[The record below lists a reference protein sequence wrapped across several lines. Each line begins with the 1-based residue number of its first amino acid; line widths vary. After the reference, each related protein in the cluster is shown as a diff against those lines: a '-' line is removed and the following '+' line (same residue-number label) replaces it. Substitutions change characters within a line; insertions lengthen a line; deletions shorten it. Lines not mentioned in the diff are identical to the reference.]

1 MLKTGLKMLRHVV
14 LISTSH
20 CIAEMIYTQCQEI
33 YLSPIYYQKNFLLTK
48 LFQEKQQL
56 GVPDF

>member
-1 MLKTGLKMLRHVV
+1 MLRHVV